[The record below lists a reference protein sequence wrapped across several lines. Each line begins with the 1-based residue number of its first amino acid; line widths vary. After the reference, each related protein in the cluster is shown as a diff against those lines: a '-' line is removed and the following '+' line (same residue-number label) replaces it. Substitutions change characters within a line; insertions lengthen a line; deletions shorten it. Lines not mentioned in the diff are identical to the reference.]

1 MRIHI
6 RIDGITPLL
15 CNRFTEQ
22 AAEAA
27 SNGTRSAIATTD
39 RGTPLEIAKSKLYHD
54 LDGSICL
61 PQPNVLRCIVEGG
74 RYHKVG
80 KAQITT
86 DKKSL
91 LFACVDIESAAI
103 KLIHQQP
110 WKVDTRPV
118 RIPTTGGRILAHRPM
133 FDDWGL
139 EFVLLLDTTIMSPKM
154 MRQIVDDAGK
164 RVGLGDFRPATKGP
178 FGRFVVTRWEEK
190 ADDADAVEVAEAA

>member
-1 MRIHI
+1 MNIDI
-6 RIDGITPLL
+6 RIEGITPLIT
-15 CNRFTEQ
+15 NRFTDA

-39 RGTPLEIAKSKLYHD
+39 RGTPLEIARSKLYLD
-54 LDGSICL
+54 LDNALCI
-61 PQPNVLRCIVEGG
+61 PQPNLLRCLIEGG

-91 LFACVDIESAAI
+91 LYACVDIEGVTVP
-103 KLIHQQP
+103 LIHTQP

-118 RIPTTGGRILAHRPM
+118 RIPSTGGRILAHRPM
-133 FDDWGL
+133 FDDWAL
-139 EFVLLLDTTIMSPKM
+139 EFVLTLDLSIMSAKL

-164 RVGLGDFRPATKGP
+164 RVGLGDFRPSTKGP
-178 FGRFVVTRWEEK
+178 FGRFVVSHWAEQLAEDDIEPLK
-190 ADDADAVEVAEAA
+190 AAA